1 MQKNDLGDAEH
12 DYLESMKSVHAD
24 WEAKY
29 SMYTLWQKL
38 HTKRLKFDFDSI
50 IEDHDETE
58 GIQEVAC
65 AGGAC
70 LI

>member
-1 MQKNDLGDAEH
+1 
-12 DYLESMKSVHAD
+12 
-24 WEAKY
+24 
-29 SMYTLWQKL
+29 MYTLWQKL